1 MSHKDKKI
9 EFICKKAYEKLL
21 QNGIHNFSLNKFIL
35 ELEMSKGQFYYYFK
49 TKEEL
54 ICKTIDTKSYEVFN
68 YTYQQTKSKSTFLEK
83 MFAFFAFFL
92 EESDSKF
99 ADFDTLLK
107 STFHLYMNRDN
118 EKIQKMNQDFND
130 LLLEQLNDIFD
141 AMIESGYL
149 KEEAKSFP
157 RTLIAT
163 ADGMYI
169 HSLMDNS
176 YDIKS
181 YFSDYLIMI
190 DKLLK
195 KGNDGVEK

>member
-1 MSHKDKKI
+1 MSNKDNKI
-9 EFICKKAYEKLL
+9 ELICKKAYEKLL
-21 QNGIHNFSLNKFIL
+21 QNGLHKFSLNKFIL

-83 MFAFFAFFL
+83 MFTFFAFFL
-92 EESDSKF
+92 GESNSKF
-99 ADFDTLLK
+99 ADFDILLK

-118 EKIQKMNQDFND
+118 EKIQKMNRDFND
-130 LLLEQLNDIFD
+130 LMLEQLNDIFD
-141 AMIESGYL
+141 AMIENGYL

-157 RTLIAT
+157 RSLIAT

-169 HSLMDNS
+169 HSLMDSS

-195 KGNDGVEK
+195 KENEGAEG